1 MAENSSHP
9 FYGWSLTHYMKQ
21 YLIPHRLDEY
31 KDFHD
36 TDWFDDFFCFA
47 IA

>member
-1 MAENSSHP
+1 
-9 FYGWSLTHYMKQ
+9 MKK

-36 TDWFDDFFCFA
+36 TDGFDDFFWGTWG
-47 IA
+47 IDILIRL